1 MSDLDALKL
10 IKAREALEK
19 LGSYRRNMTVELGNN
34 DLRTAILDA
43 ALLVLRRDIEKLE
56 GI

>member
-19 LGSYRRNMTVELGNN
+19 LGSYRRNMTVEGKN